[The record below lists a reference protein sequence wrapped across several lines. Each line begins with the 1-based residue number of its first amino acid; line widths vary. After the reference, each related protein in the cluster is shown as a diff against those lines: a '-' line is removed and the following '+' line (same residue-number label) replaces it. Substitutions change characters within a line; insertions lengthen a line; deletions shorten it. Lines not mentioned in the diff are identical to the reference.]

1 MLIEKIIPFSESQL
15 KNVIEQLTQIY
26 ALVYGWK
33 PKERPRDKNTF
44 KTDNSNN

>member
-1 MLIEKIIPFSESQL
+1 MLIEELIPFNESQL

-33 PKERPRDKNTF
+33 PKERQKDKNT
-44 KTDNSNN
+44 KNNNE